1 MPILPDLPKAE
12 AAIIE
17 QTNAFRA
24 ANALGTLKP
33 DPQLARAA
41 RVYAQYLA
49 GTTIFSHEADGRRP
63 ADRIQLAG
71 YKACSSAENLA
82 RLGHSNGFETVQLAT
97 MNVEGWQN
105 SPGHRRNM
113 LMAGAT
119 ETGVAIV
126 KARVAPAAEERKLE
140 TYIAVQ
146 LLARPEALKF
156 EFRVEND
163 TGRTV
168 SYALGAEKKQI
179 EPRYR
184 VTHTLCDAAELA
196 IETQP
201 GGFLSKGVS
210 ARYEARNGQVFKL
223 KAGKGGAV
231 EVEVTPP

>member
-1 MPILPDLPKAE
+1 MPIMPDLPKAE

-17 QTNAFRA
+17 QTNVFRA
-24 ANALGTLKP
+24 ANALGNLKP
-33 DPQLARAA
+33 EPQLTKAARA
-41 RVYAQYLA
+41 YAQFLA

-63 ADRIQLAG
+63 ADRIRLAG

-97 MNVEGWQN
+97 MMVEGWQN

-113 LMAGAT
+113 LMASAT

-126 KARVAPAAEERKLE
+126 KARVAPPSEDRRLE
-140 TYIAVQ
+140 TYVSVQ

-168 SYALGAEKKQI
+168 SYTLGTEKKQL

-184 VTHTLCDAAELA
+184 VTHTLCEAALLA

-201 GGFLSKGVS
+201 GGILSKAVT
-210 ARYEARNGQVFKL
+210 ARYEARNGQVFQL
-223 KAGKGGAV
+223 KAGKSGGV